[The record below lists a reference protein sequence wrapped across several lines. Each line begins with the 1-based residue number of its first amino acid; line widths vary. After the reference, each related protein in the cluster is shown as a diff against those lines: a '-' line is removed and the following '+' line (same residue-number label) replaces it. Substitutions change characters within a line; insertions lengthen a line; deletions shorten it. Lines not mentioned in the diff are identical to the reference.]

1 METLTPY
8 DHENQANLCL
18 TTVKEIVE
26 RWAEGKPNNQSPGSN
41 SDKPSGYYRLTN
53 YLTGYI
59 MHNKTLPK
67 GVHTMPEG
75 RDRFNQLEPSFTVDF
90 DGITKGI
97 VLPF

>member
-1 METLTPY
+1 
-8 DHENQANLCL
+8 
-18 TTVKEIVE
+18 
-26 RWAEGKPNNQSPGSN
+26 
-41 SDKPSGYYRLTN
+41 
-53 YLTGYI
+53 